1 MELLESDDPKRRLLK
16 KSASQK
22 AALEDEVNL
31 LSARTEKIVINA
43 LVIGGALA
51 ISYILVRQLGKKQK
65 KKKVTKSLAVTAL
78 PEQEEEESQT
88 SSKFV
93 DALTGIGTMM
103 ASQATAFL
111 LALAKEKLMEYLE
124 KELPEKKVD
133 EHP

>member
-1 MELLESDDPKRRLLK
+1 MELLESDDPKGRLLK

-22 AALEDEVNL
+22 AAIEEEVNL

-51 ISYILVRQLGKKQK
+51 ISYLLVRQVGKKTK
-65 KKKVTKSLAVTAL
+65 KKKVNKSLAVTSL
-78 PEQEEEESQT
+78 PEEEEEESQT

-93 DALTGIGTMM
+93 EALTGIGTMM
-103 ASQATAFL
+103 ASQATSFL

-124 KELPEKKVD
+124 QAQEKEVN

>member
-1 MELLESDDPKRRLLK
+1 MELMESDDPKRQLLK

-22 AALEDEVNL
+22 AAIEEEVNL

-51 ISYILVRQLGKKQK
+51 ISYLLVRQVGKKTK
-65 KKKVTKSLAVTAL
+65 KKKVNKSLAVTSL
-78 PEQEEEESQT
+78 PEEEEEDSQS

-93 DALTGIGTMM
+93 EALTGIGTMM
-103 ASQATAFL
+103 ASQATSFL

-124 KELPEKKVD
+124 QAQEKEAN